1 MVMLFHMQLFHAKG
15 IANLSHVA
23 HVYVLVTYDIDILIL
38 KVKVLL
44 LYSAARPDGFSSTL
58 QHYPWQGTHPTLV

>member
-1 MVMLFHMQLFHAKG
+1 MDACFPNIIPNGKYMHPSQTPPSPYLKV
-15 IANLSHVA
+15 
-23 HVYVLVTYDIDILIL
+23 

-58 QHYPWQGTHPTLV
+58 QPYPWQGTHPTLV

>member
-1 MVMLFHMQLFHAKG
+1 MFNMYKVK
-15 IANLSHVA
+15 V
-23 HVYVLVTYDIDILIL
+23 

-58 QHYPWQGTHPTLV
+58 QPYPWQGMHPTLVWAITLRWSEQMGSLHPMQG